1 MIFLAVLLCCVAQQT
16 EGAVLQTGMETRA
29 SGPWNFTAIP
39 TDWTGVA
46 YWDMESIKPLW
57 DLELRGTG
65 QGGPDPCKPLDGDGP
80 CTANWGPKES
90 SCEGC
95 TGPALWYWTDF
106 VTSVTATSFP
116 KALLTAAGFTAPDG
130 ASKWSDLKAD
140 EKLSLLKGTYN
151 HFAQRFI
158 GGTMKKLKKLRPKA
172 QWGIWSC
179 KSSHASAAFDPFV
192 GSFRGPAFCSRSIC

>member
-1 MIFLAVLLCCVAQQT
+1 
-16 EGAVLQTGMETRA
+16 METRA

-39 TDWTGVA
+39 TDWSGVA

-95 TGPALWYWTDF
+95 TGPALWYWADF
-106 VTSVTATSFP
+106 VTSVTASSFP

-151 HFAQRFI
+151 HFAERFI

-179 KSSHASAAFDPFV
+179 KSSQASAAFDPFV
-192 GSFRGPAFCSRSIC
+192 GSFRARFLFEISLTARLSPLS